1 MQNYILEISIIIP
14 HNKRLIDLKKCLNS
28 INNQTFLPS
37 VETVIIFD
45 KKITNEN
52 RIRLFL
58 IKKYRILNIKLIFNG
73 QNKGASYSRN
83 KGLIKSTG
91 RFIAFLDSDDEWHQ
105 DKLSIQ
111 LNFMK
116 QKKINFSHTSYFRI
130 INKDKLVIRSGNKN
144 YSFFKIFFSCKI
156 ATPTVI
162 FKHEI
167 FKNLQFDED
176 LRYMEDIDYWI
187 KCCKFSNL
195 YGLDLPLT
203 SVNVNDTT
211 SYKNISAL
219 YEHSK
224 IVIKKYL
231 NNKVLI
237 FFFSFISLIKY
248 ILKILL
254 RYIKISQ
261 AKKY

>member
-1 MQNYILEISIIIP
+1 MQNNLIEISIIIP

-28 INNQTFLPS
+28 INNQNFLPN
-37 VETVIIFD
+37 VETIIIFD

-52 RIRLFL
+52 RVKSFL
-58 IKKYRILNIKLIFNG
+58 IKKFNILNIKVIFND
-73 QNKGASYSRN
+73 QNRGASYSRN
-83 KGLIKSTG
+83 KGLSISFG
-91 RFIAFLDSDDEWHQ
+91 MFIAFLDSDDEWHQ
-105 DKLSIQ
+105 DKLRIQ
-111 LNFMK
+111 LDFMK

-130 INKDKLVIRSGNKN
+130 TNKDKLVIRSGNKN

-187 KCCKFSNL
+187 QCCKFSNL
-195 YGLDLPLT
+195 YGLNIPLT

-211 SYKNISAL
+211 SYKNISTL
-219 YEHSK
+219 HDHSK
-224 IVIKKYL
+224 IVIQKYFK
-231 NNKVLI
+231 NKVLI

-254 RYIKISQ
+254 RYIKLPKQKIF
-261 AKKY
+261 